1 MKVNY
6 LGSEFEVLNPG
17 TIIVNK
23 HNNKEY
29 AIKCC
34 DKQYR
39 KYIVESDGKEY
50 WVSRTEVAEPSNPY
64 PKFAPF
70 IIK

>member
-23 HNNKEY
+23 YSNKEY
-29 AIKCC
+29 IIKGC

-39 KYIVESDGKEY
+39 KYIVENDGKEG
-50 WVSRTEVAEPSNPY
+50 WVSRTEVAEPNNRY
-64 PKFAPF
+64 PKLAAF

>member
-6 LGSEFEVLNPG
+6 LGKEFEVLDPG
-17 TIIVNK
+17 TIIINK
-23 HNNKEY
+23 HSNKEY
-29 AIKCC
+29 AIKGC

-39 KYIVESDGKEY
+39 RYIVENGGKEY
-50 WVSRTEVAEPSNPY
+50 WVSRTEVAETNNAYS
-64 PKFAPF
+64 KLAGF